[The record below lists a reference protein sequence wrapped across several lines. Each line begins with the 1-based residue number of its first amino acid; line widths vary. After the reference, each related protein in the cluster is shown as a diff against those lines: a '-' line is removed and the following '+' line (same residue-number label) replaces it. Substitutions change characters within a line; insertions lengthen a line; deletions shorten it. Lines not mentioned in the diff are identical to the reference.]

1 MRTWKK
7 IAIIA
12 GVVILL
18 LAMVGF
24 TVHQSRKNVVTVQ
37 TGKAQRLD
45 LASVVSASGEIKP
58 KTYVNIGANAFGKII
73 KLHVKEGDRV
83 KKGQLLAQLENVQ
96 SAADVNA
103 TQASLDVAGTDAVAA
118 DAGMRTAMADLSR
131 AKADAERTKLDWD
144 RAQGL
149 YQEALIAKSEY
160 DNRKNAWETA
170 QAGLAQAQARLAQM
184 KAQKDSADRR
194 ISQSRANL
202 TRVADVLR
210 KTTYAAP
217 FDGMITN
224 LPVREGETVVIGI
237 QNSPGSTL
245 MSIADMS
252 VITAE
257 VKVDET
263 DIVNVKLGQPA
274 EVTIDAIPKKSF
286 KGLVTEIG
294 NNAIVRSTGLATS
307 QQTTASQ
314 EAKDFKVVVTLQEP
328 PENLRPGLSA
338 TAKITTAV
346 RTHVLTIPIQ
356 ALTVRQQ
363 TDLQPENAGKGSV
376 QAAAPRNE
384 AATAKDRD
392 REEIQGVFVIRNRKA
407 EFVPV
412 DTGITGTTDIEVLK
426 GLKDGDEIVTGSY
439 KVLRTMRP
447 GAGVKVDNTAPKKK
461 EEAEGS

>member
-7 IAIIA
+7 IAIA
-12 GVVILL
+12 GGVVILL
-18 LAMVGF
+18 LAVVGF

-58 KTYVNIGANAFGKII
+58 KTYVNIGANAFGKIT
-73 KLHVKEGDRV
+73 KLYVKEGDRV
-83 KKGQLLAQLENVQ
+83 RKGQLLAQLENVQ
-96 SAADVNA
+96 SAADVSA
-103 TQASLDVAGTDAVAA
+103 TQASLDVAGTDAIAA
-118 DAGMRTAMADLSR
+118 DAGMRTAMADLNR

-149 YQEALIAKSEY
+149 YKEALIAKSEY
-160 DNRKNAWETA
+160 DNRKNAWESA
-170 QAGLAQAQARLAQM
+170 EAGLAQAQARVAQM

-202 TRVADVLR
+202 TRVSDVLR

-257 VKVDET
+257 VQVDET

-274 EVTIDAIPKKSF
+274 EVTIDAIPKKNF
-286 KGLVTEIG
+286 RGVVTEIG
-294 NNAIVRSTGLATS
+294 NNAIVRSTGLATT

-338 TAKITTAV
+338 TAKVTTAV
-346 RTHVLTIPIQ
+346 RNNVLSIPIQ
-356 ALTVRQQ
+356 ALTVRSQA
-363 TDLQPENAGKGSV
+363 DLQPESDRKGSV
-376 QAAAPRNE
+376 QAAAPQNE
-384 AATAKDRD
+384 AAKTKDRD
-392 REEIQGVFVIRNRKA
+392 KEEIQGVFVIRNRKA
-407 EFVPV
+407 EFMPV
-412 DTGITGTTDIEVLK
+412 ETGITGTTDIEVLK

-447 GAGVKVDNTAPKKK
+447 GAGVNVDNTAPKK
-461 EEAEGS
+461 EEGEGS